1 MAVVKMKAHVGHDG
15 ILNISVPVGVTDI
28 DCNITIEV
36 QSKSNQADW
45 QQFIEETFG
54 SLEEDELE
62 RLPQGILEQRETI
75 D

>member
-1 MAVVKMKAHVGHDG
+1 MTVVKMKAHVGLDG

-36 QSKSNQADW
+36 QSKFSQEEW
-45 QQFIEETFG
+45 LQFIEETFG

-62 RLPQGILEQRETI
+62 RLPQGIFEHRETV